1 MATQKHT
8 GANELVDRL
17 ASQVGGRELAISLLR
32 KRGQMAQDSE
42 TLTDAGQARNAM
54 TAESRAKDRAAKLS
68 GKPVSQYNY
77 SVKTNRATLKR
88 R

>member
-1 MATQKHT
+1 MTTQKHT
-8 GANELVDRL
+8 GANELIDRL
-17 ASQVGGRELAISLLR
+17 AAQVGSRDLAVSLLR
-32 KRGQMAQDSE
+32 KRGQMEATSE
-42 TLTDAGQARNAM
+42 QLTPAGQARNAM

-68 GKPVSQYNY
+68 GKPASQYNY

>member
-1 MATQKHT
+1 
-8 GANELVDRL
+8 
-17 ASQVGGRELAISLLR
+17 
-32 KRGQMAQDSE
+32 
-42 TLTDAGQARNAM
+42 M